1 MAGQKLT
8 AVPGTWFA
16 APDEWGRDPAYA
28 SGAASFDVASLFI
41 PGGVGVG
48 AKAGGVAGHVG
59 VAGARTGRLLEEAGT
74 AGRWTGKLGEIPAK
88 AHAALTGVSVRAWEN
103 TVKPALDNLAGAL
116 NRLDEATAT
125 VRVADGVAAG
135 GHGPFAGAADTVY
148 SMVDRVDQ
156 SLQPGMKA
164 SPLEAALE
172 PPAGTPNAPVPH
184 PAGDLGGNL
193 RELPGRSPEHQP
205 AVGDTDGG
213 SGEWFEPGGRN
224 HHGVPDQRFATG
236 VTATGP
242 KGYLLEYRIDYT
254 DRVGTPKVVE
264 LTDTSGEAIRPW
276 KFFRK

>member
-116 NRLDEATAT
+116 NR
-125 VRVADGVAAG
+125 
-135 GHGPFAGAADTVY
+135 F
-148 SMVDRVDQ
+148 
-156 SLQPGMKA
+156 
-164 SPLEAALE
+164 
-172 PPAGTPNAPVPH
+172 
-184 PAGDLGGNL
+184 
-193 RELPGRSPEHQP
+193 GRSNGHSQ
-205 AVGDTDGG
+205 
-213 SGEWFEPGGRN
+213 GGRRRGGRWSRPLRRGGR
-224 HHGVPDQRFATG
+224 HRVQHG
-236 VTATGP
+236 
-242 KGYLLEYRIDYT
+242 
-254 DRVGTPKVVE
+254 
-264 LTDTSGEAIRPW
+264 
-276 KFFRK
+276 